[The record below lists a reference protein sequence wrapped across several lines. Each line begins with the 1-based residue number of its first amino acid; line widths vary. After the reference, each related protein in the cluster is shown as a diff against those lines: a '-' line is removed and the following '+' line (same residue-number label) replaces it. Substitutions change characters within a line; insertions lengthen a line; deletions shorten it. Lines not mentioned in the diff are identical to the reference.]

1 MYKSSPKSS
10 SPKSSSPKNSSRES
24 SSPENSSPETPRTK
38 GQETRE
44 RIFQRA
50 LEYFNENGIEYVG
63 IRELAR
69 ELGLSPGNVSYYFPT
84 KEDLVI
90 EISKRLSTGNTQ
102 LFHQVTEDVS
112 IQSFMQLFLTA
123 FTNLWNYRCLFTS
136 FVHIMKHY
144 PSLGERYRELQQKRR
159 ADLAHDL
166 EELSRLGYL
175 KRSLTK
181 EEIGQLVMTIAY
193 QARFWVQEAEVLMHD
208 VPREKVVAH
217 HVGLIAGLLLPYST
231 AKGRQHLEVYSKGIL
246 RKF

>member
-1 MYKSSPKSS
+1 MYKSSPVEKTSE
-10 SPKSSSPKNSSRES
+10 PP
-24 SSPENSSPETPRTK
+24 PRTK

-90 EISKRLSTGNTQ
+90 EIAKRLSAGNNE
-102 LFHQVTEDVS
+102 LFQQVTEDIS
-112 IQSFMQLFLTA
+112 IGSFMRLFETA
-123 FTNLWNYRCLFTS
+123 FTNHWNYRCMFTS

-144 PSLGERYRELQQKRR
+144 PNMGERYRELQKKRR

-166 EELSRLGYL
+166 QELSRLGYL
-175 KRSLTK
+175 KKDLST
-181 EEIGQLVMTIAY
+181 EVVGQLVMTIAY
-193 QARFWVQEAEVLMHD
+193 QARFWVQEAEVLMQE
-208 VPREKVVAH
+208 VPREKVIAH
-217 HVGLIAGLLLPYST
+217 HVGLIAGLLHPYAT
-231 AKGRQHLEVYSKGIL
+231 AKGRTQLEAYSKAII
-246 RKF
+246 RKL